1 MSDFVA
7 EIANQLGTQKIKSA
21 RASWSGV
28 LRINQP
34 DIGIIEDYR
43 LKGAKVATDKRELK
57 IVKRQVKRETDP
69 ATGQVRIIPG
79 PKVVSKKVMR
89 YYRYREL
96 PSGEREEIKEVPYEE
111 AKKFIRYR
119 DPQAGG
125 EEFKVTV
132 KYEERLF
139 VSDEQGNA
147 IFDRE
152 VPPSEVLEYQ
162 EVGDDGAETKE
173 EEVSPFDRTEVV
185 EVEGYVPLERIQE
198 YLFKSI
204 YQLKPNT
211 EKKVGETSERV
222 VKLARFLLDKQVALL
237 AFFSFGRGYEFYTA
251 LVFPYER
258 RKDGRLWLLIG
269 MAEGILLPDS
279 TWALQ
284 AEEKQTVTAPVPM
297 VAKKKPKV
305 RISS

>member
-1 MSDFVA
+1 MNDFVA
-7 EIANQLGTQKIKSA
+7 DIAKQLGDQKIKSA

-34 DIGIIEDYR
+34 DIGVIEDYR

-69 ATGQVRIIPG
+69 ATGQVRIVPG

-96 PSGEREEIKEVPYEE
+96 PNGEREDIKEVPYEE
-111 AKKFIRYR
+111 AKKFIRYE
-119 DPQAGG
+119 DPQGG
-125 EEFKVTV
+125 DEEFKVTV

-147 IFDRE
+147 LFDRE

-162 EVGDDGAETKE
+162 EIEEDGKTSE

-222 VKLARFLLDKQVALL
+222 LKLARFLLDKQVALL

-284 AEEKQTVTAPVPM
+284 AEEKQAVPAPVPM
-297 VAKKKPKV
+297 IAKKKPKV

>member
-7 EIANQLGTQKIKSA
+7 DIAKQLGDQKKSA

-69 ATGQVRIIPG
+69 ATGQVRIVPG

-96 PSGEREEIKEVPYEE
+96 PNGEREDIKEVPYEE
-111 AKKFIRYR
+111 AKKFIRYK
-119 DPQAGG
+119 DPQGGG

-147 IFDRE
+147 LFDRE
-152 VPPSEVLEYQ
+152 VPQSEVLEYQ
-162 EVGDDGAETKE
+162 EIEEEGKTSG

>member
-1 MSDFVA
+1 M
-7 EIANQLGTQKIKSA
+7 
-21 RASWSGV
+21 

-69 ATGQVRIIPG
+69 ATGQVRIVPG

-96 PSGEREEIKEVPYEE
+96 PNGERGDIKEVPYEE
-111 AKKFIRYR
+111 AKKFIRYK
-119 DPQAGG
+119 DPQGGG

-147 IFDRE
+147 LFDRE
-152 VPPSEVLEYQ
+152 VPQSEVLEYQ
-162 EVGDDGAETKE
+162 EIEEEGKTSG

-222 VKLARFLLDKQVALL
+222 VKFSRFLLDKQVALL